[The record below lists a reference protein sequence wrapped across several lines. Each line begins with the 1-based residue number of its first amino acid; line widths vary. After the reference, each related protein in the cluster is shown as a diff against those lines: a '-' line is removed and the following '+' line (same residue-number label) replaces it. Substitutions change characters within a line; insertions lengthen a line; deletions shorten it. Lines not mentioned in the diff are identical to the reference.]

1 MKRLAPLF
9 AAAALAAPLALAPA
23 AASAQVVLDGEAA
36 FRATTITLAS
46 FGEARTAPDQATISM
61 GVMTEAPTAAEAMAQ
76 NRTRMNAVVAAIRAQ
91 GVAERDIQTS
101 NLNLNPQQVYREN
114 EAPRITGYQVSNTVT
129 VLVRDL
135 ARLGPVVDAVVRSGA
150 NQVHGIS
157 FGLANVDAQSEE
169 ARRMAVRNI
178 QRKAEQYASAMGMR
192 VARLVSLS
200 ESGGYTPP
208 RPMPMARMAMMD
220 VAANQTPVQPGEV
233 EVRVDVTAVYELTR

>member
-1 MKRLAPLF
+1 MKRLIP
-9 AAAALAAPLALAPA
+9 ALA
-23 AASAQVVLDGEAA
+23 AASALAASLPAAAQPNMPLEGDAA
-36 FRATTITLAS
+36 FRATTLTLS
-46 FGEARTAPDQATISM
+46 SHGEARTNPDQASISL
-61 GVMTEAPTAAEAMAQ
+61 GVTTEAATAAEAMAQ

-150 NQVHGIS
+150 NQVNGIS

-169 ARRMAVRNI
+169 ARRTAVRNI

-208 RPMPMARMAMMD
+208 RPVPMARMAMME